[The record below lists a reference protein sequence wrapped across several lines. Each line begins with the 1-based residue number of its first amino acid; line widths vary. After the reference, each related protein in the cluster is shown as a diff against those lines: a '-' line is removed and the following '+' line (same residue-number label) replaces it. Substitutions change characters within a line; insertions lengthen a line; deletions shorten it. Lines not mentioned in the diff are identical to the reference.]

1 MTQVLNNIQEIPK
14 KVSGQRTNEVAIVQV
29 ESAIVQVESAD
40 SDFWSA
46 QIVQLAASLTQQG
59 KRVDWY
65 WYPEDLTANEFEIE
79 IKDLEPHYEQIIIM
93 PDRS

>member
-29 ESAIVQVESAD
+29 ESAD

-46 QIVQLAASLTQQG
+46 QIVQLAASLT
-59 KRVDWY
+59 
-65 WYPEDLTANEFEIE
+65 
-79 IKDLEPHYEQIIIM
+79 
-93 PDRS
+93 

>member
-14 KVSGQRTNEVAIVQV
+14 KVSGQGINEV
-29 ESAIVQVESAD
+29 AIVQVESAD
-40 SDFWSA
+40 SDFWNA
-46 QIVQLAASLTQQG
+46 QIMQLAVSLTQQG

-65 WYPEDLTANEFEIE
+65 WYPKDIAANEFEIE

>member
-14 KVSGQRTNEVAIVQV
+14 KVSDQGANEI
-29 ESAIVQVESAD
+29 AIVQVESAD

-46 QIVQLAASLTQQG
+46 QIMRLAASLTQQG

-65 WYPEDLTANEFEIE
+65 WYPENLTADEFEIE

>member
-14 KVSGQRTNEVAIVQV
+14 KVLGHGINEV
-29 ESAIVQVESAD
+29 AIVQVESAD
-40 SDFWSA
+40 SDFWNA
-46 QIVQLAASLTQQG
+46 QIMQLAVSLTQQG

-65 WYPEDLTANEFEIE
+65 WYPKDITANEFEIE
-79 IKDLEPHYEQIIIM
+79 IKALEPPYEQIIVM

>member
-1 MTQVLNNIQEIPK
+1 MAQVLNNIQEIPK
-14 KVSGQRTNEVAIVQV
+14 KVSGQRINEI
-29 ESAIVQVESAD
+29 AIVQVESAD

-46 QIVQLAASLTQQG
+46 QIMQLAASLIQQG

-65 WYPEDLTANEFEIE
+65 WYPKDITANEFEIE
-79 IKDLEPHYEQIIIM
+79 IKDLEPHYGQIIIM

>member
-14 KVSGQRTNEVAIVQV
+14 KVSGQEINEI
-29 ESAIVQVESAD
+29 AIVQVESAD
-40 SDFWSA
+40 SDFWNA

-65 WYPEDLTANEFEIE
+65 WYPKDLTANEFEIE
-79 IKDLEPHYEQIIIM
+79 IKDLEPHYEQIIVM

>member
-14 KVSGQRTNEVAIVQV
+14 KVSGHGINEVAIVQM
-29 ESAIVQVESAD
+29 ESAD
-40 SDFWSA
+40 SDFWNA
-46 QIVQLAASLTQQG
+46 QIMQLAVSLTQQG

-65 WYPEDLTANEFEIE
+65 WYPKDITANEFEIE
-79 IKDLEPHYEQIIIM
+79 IKDLEPHYEQIIVM

>member
-14 KVSGQRTNEVAIVQV
+14 KVSGHGTNEI
-29 ESAIVQVESAD
+29 AIVQVESAD

-46 QIVQLAASLTQQG
+46 QIMQLAASLTQQG

-65 WYPEDLTANEFEIE
+65 WYPEELTANEFEIE
-79 IKDLEPHYEQIIIM
+79 IIDLEPHYEQIIIM